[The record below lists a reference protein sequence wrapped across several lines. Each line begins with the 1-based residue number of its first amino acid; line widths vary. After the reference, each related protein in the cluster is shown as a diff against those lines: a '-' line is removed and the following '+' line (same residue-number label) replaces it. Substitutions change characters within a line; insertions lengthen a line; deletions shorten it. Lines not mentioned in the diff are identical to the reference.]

1 MLTILLALGS
11 LALVELIGSLGAACI
26 RALRRRRSKPLGA
39 ARNNDLHPYCGVYQE
54 RAALRVN

>member
-11 LALVELIGSLGAACI
+11 LALVELVHLICAACI
-26 RALRRRRSKPLGA
+26 RALRRQRSKPLGA
-39 ARNNDLHPYCGVYQE
+39 VRNIDLHPYCGVYQE